1 MKETGEKMENRL
13 ITKEEFKKRSF
24 MEKMDTKFLELY
36 EISPDKQPKEGK
48 KPGFGYKLKTFCLN
62 FTVYE
67 LIWMLVI
74 IALTL
79 VLSILLPEE
88 DVVSETT
95 GKVLASGVLITVLYF
110 FDSVIGCFCELLFSK
125 QNKWAF
131 LIYDLVEVLEIACM
145 LLLRT
150 RFASMAVSI
159 FFWIPAHTAG
169 FFEWRK
175 YKDERT
181 YETTEVRRLKKWQT
195 IVIMVGVV
203 VLSAGLGYLMAQIDV
218 DTSFYASST
227 IEKISAYVDASLAIM
242 SILDG
247 ILVFFRSRESWWTW
261 YIYVFVETFFNI
273 LNGQWVLLAYKF
285 GYLSNG
291 LYGNYKWTKYI
302 KKNEE

>member
-1 MKETGEKMENRL
+1 MNSSFKNKSLFEKL
-13 ITKEEFKKRSF
+13 
-24 MEKMDTKFLELY
+24 DTKFIELY
-36 EISPDKQPKEGK
+36 PLDKDIQSGEGK
-48 KPGFGYKLKTFCLN
+48 KTGFMFKLKTFFLN

-88 DVVSETT
+88 DVVSEKT

-110 FDSVIGCFCELLFSK
+110 FDSVIGCFCELMFSK

-131 LIYDLVEVLEIACM
+131 LLYNVVEVLEIACM

-150 RFASMAVSI
+150 RFASMAVCI

-169 FFEWRK
+169 FFEWRRH
-175 YKDERT
+175 KDNRQ
-181 YETTEVRRLKKWQT
+181 YETTKVRRLKKWQT
-195 IVIMVGVV
+195 ILIMVGVV
-203 VLSAGLGYLMAQIDV
+203 VISAGIGYFMAKINV
-218 DTSFYASST
+218 DTSFYANDT
-227 IEKISAYVDASLAIM
+227 IEKISAYVDASLAVM

-247 ILVFFRSRESWWTW
+247 ILMFFRSRESWWTW
-261 YIYVFVETFFNI
+261 YIYVIVETFFNI

-285 GYLSNG
+285 GYFTNG
-291 LYGNYKWTKYI
+291 LYGNYKWTRYI
-302 KKNEE
+302 KKEEKEPQ

>member
-1 MKETGEKMENRL
+1 MNSSFKNKSLFEKL
-13 ITKEEFKKRSF
+13 
-24 MEKMDTKFLELY
+24 DTKFIELY
-36 EISPDKQPKEGK
+36 PLDKDIQSDEDK
-48 KPGFGYKLKTFCLN
+48 KPGFMFKLKTFFLN

-88 DVVSETT
+88 DVVSEKT

-110 FDSVIGCFCELLFSK
+110 FDSVIGCFCELMFSK

-131 LIYDLVEVLEIACM
+131 LLYNVVEVLEIVCM

-150 RFASMAVSI
+150 RFASMAVCI

-169 FFEWRK
+169 FFEWRRH
-175 YKDERT
+175 KDNKQ
-181 YETTEVRRLKKWQT
+181 YETTKVRRLKRWQT
-195 IVIMVGVV
+195 ILIMVGVV
-203 VLSAGLGYLMAQIDV
+203 VISAVIGYFMAKINV
-218 DTSFYASST
+218 DTSFYANDT
-227 IEKISAYVDASLAIM
+227 IEKISAYVDASLAVM

-247 ILVFFRSRESWWTW
+247 ILMFFRSRESWWTW
-261 YIYVFVETFFNI
+261 YIYVIVETFFNI

-285 GYLSNG
+285 GYFTNG
-291 LYGNYKWTKYI
+291 LYGNYKWTRYI
-302 KKNEE
+302 KKEEKEPQ

>member
-1 MKETGEKMENRL
+1 MNSSFKNKSLFEKL
-13 ITKEEFKKRSF
+13 
-24 MEKMDTKFLELY
+24 DTKFIELY
-36 EISPDKQPKEGK
+36 PLDKDIQSGEGK
-48 KPGFGYKLKTFCLN
+48 KPGFMFKLKTFFLN

-88 DVVSETT
+88 DVVSEKT

-110 FDSVIGCFCELLFSK
+110 FDSVIGCFCELMFSK

-131 LIYDLVEVLEIACM
+131 LLYNVVEVLEIACM

-150 RFASMAVSI
+150 RFASMAVCI

-169 FFEWRK
+169 FFEWRRH
-175 YKDERT
+175 KDNKQ
-181 YETTEVRRLKKWQT
+181 YETTKVRRLKKWQT
-195 IVIMVGVV
+195 ILIMVGVV
-203 VLSAGLGYLMAQIDV
+203 VISAGIGYFMAKINV
-218 DTSFYASST
+218 DTSFYANDT
-227 IEKISAYVDASLAIM
+227 IEKISAYVDASLAVM

-247 ILVFFRSRESWWTW
+247 ILMFFRSRESWWTW
-261 YIYVFVETFFNI
+261 YIYVIVETFFNI

-285 GYLSNG
+285 GYFTNG
-291 LYGNYKWTKYI
+291 LYGNYKWTRYI
-302 KKNEE
+302 KKEEKESQ

>member
-1 MKETGEKMENRL
+1 MNSSFKNKSLFEKL
-13 ITKEEFKKRSF
+13 
-24 MEKMDTKFLELY
+24 DTKFIELY
-36 EISPDKQPKEGK
+36 PLDKDIQSGEGK
-48 KPGFGYKLKTFCLN
+48 KPGFMFKLKTFFLN

-88 DVVSETT
+88 DVVSEKT

-110 FDSVIGCFCELLFSK
+110 FDSVIGCFCELMFSK

-131 LIYDLVEVLEIACM
+131 LLYNVVEVLEIACM

-150 RFASMAVSI
+150 RFASMAVCI

-169 FFEWRK
+169 FFEWRRH
-175 YKDERT
+175 KDNKQ
-181 YETTEVRRLKKWQT
+181 YETTKVRRLKKWQT
-195 IVIMVGVV
+195 ILIMVGVV
-203 VLSAGLGYLMAQIDV
+203 VISAGIGYFMAKINV
-218 DTSFYASST
+218 DTSFYANDT
-227 IEKISAYVDASLAIM
+227 IEKISAYVDASLAVM

-247 ILVFFRSRESWWTW
+247 ILMFFRSRESWWTW
-261 YIYVFVETFFNI
+261 YIYVVVETFFNI

-285 GYLSNG
+285 GYFTNG
-291 LYGNYKWTKYI
+291 LYGNYKWTRYI
-302 KKNEE
+302 KKEEKESQ

>member
-1 MKETGEKMENRL
+1 MNSSFKNKSLFEKL
-13 ITKEEFKKRSF
+13 
-24 MEKMDTKFLELY
+24 DTKFIELY
-36 EISPDKQPKEGK
+36 PLDKDIQSGEGK
-48 KPGFGYKLKTFCLN
+48 KPGFMFKLKTFFLN

-88 DVVSETT
+88 DVASEKT

-110 FDSVIGCFCELLFSK
+110 FDSVIGCFCELMFSK

-131 LIYDLVEVLEIACM
+131 LLYNVVEVLEIACM

-150 RFASMAVSI
+150 RFASMAVCI

-169 FFEWRK
+169 FFEWRRH
-175 YKDERT
+175 KDNKQ
-181 YETTEVRRLKKWQT
+181 YETTKVRRLKKWQT
-195 IVIMVGVV
+195 ILIMVGVV
-203 VLSAGLGYLMAQIDV
+203 VISAGIGYFMAKINV
-218 DTSFYASST
+218 DTSFYANDT
-227 IEKISAYVDASLAIM
+227 IEKISAYVDASLAVM

-247 ILVFFRSRESWWTW
+247 ILMFFRSRESWWTW
-261 YIYVFVETFFNI
+261 YIYVVVETFFNI

-285 GYLSNG
+285 GYFTNG
-291 LYGNYKWTKYI
+291 LYGNYKWTRYI
-302 KKNEE
+302 KKEEKESQ

>member
-1 MKETGEKMENRL
+1 MDSSFKNKSLFEKL
-13 ITKEEFKKRSF
+13 
-24 MEKMDTKFLELY
+24 DTKFIELY
-36 EISPDKQPKEGK
+36 PLDKDIQSGEGK
-48 KPGFGYKLKTFCLN
+48 KPGFMFKLKTFFLN

-88 DVVSETT
+88 DVVSEKT

-110 FDSVIGCFCELLFSK
+110 FDSVIGCFCELMFSK

-131 LIYDLVEVLEIACM
+131 LLYNVVEVLEIACM

-150 RFASMAVSI
+150 RFASMAVCI

-169 FFEWRK
+169 FFEWRRH
-175 YKDERT
+175 KDNKQ
-181 YETTEVRRLKKWQT
+181 YETTKVRRLKRWQT
-195 IVIMVGVV
+195 ILIMVGVV
-203 VLSAGLGYLMAQIDV
+203 VISAVIGYFMAEINV
-218 DTSFYASST
+218 DTSFYANDT
-227 IEKISAYVDASLAIM
+227 IEKISAYVDASLAVM

-247 ILVFFRSRESWWTW
+247 ILMFFRSRESWWTW
-261 YIYVFVETFFNI
+261 YIYVIVETFFNI

-285 GYLSNG
+285 GYFTNG
-291 LYGNYKWTKYI
+291 LYGNYKWTRYI
-302 KKNEE
+302 KKEEKESQ

>member
-1 MKETGEKMENRL
+1 MDSSFKNKSLFEKL
-13 ITKEEFKKRSF
+13 
-24 MEKMDTKFLELY
+24 DTKFIELY
-36 EISPDKQPKEGK
+36 PLDKDIQSGEGK
-48 KPGFGYKLKTFCLN
+48 KPGFMFKLKTFFLN

-88 DVVSETT
+88 DVVSEKT

-110 FDSVIGCFCELLFSK
+110 FDSVIGCFCELMFSK

-131 LIYDLVEVLEIACM
+131 LLYNVVEVLEIACM

-150 RFASMAVSI
+150 RFASMAVCI

-169 FFEWRK
+169 FFEWRRH
-175 YKDERT
+175 KDNKQ
-181 YETTEVRRLKKWQT
+181 YETTKVRRLKKWQT
-195 IVIMVGVV
+195 ILIMVGVV
-203 VLSAGLGYLMAQIDV
+203 VISAGIGYFMAKINV
-218 DTSFYASST
+218 DTSFYANDT
-227 IEKISAYVDASLAIM
+227 IEKISAYVDASLAVM

-247 ILVFFRSRESWWTW
+247 ILMFFRSRESWWTW
-261 YIYVFVETFFNI
+261 YIYVIVETFFNI

-285 GYLSNG
+285 GYFTNG
-291 LYGNYKWTKYI
+291 LYGNYKWTRYI
-302 KKNEE
+302 KKEEKESQ

>member
-1 MKETGEKMENRL
+1 MDSSFKNKSLFEKL
-13 ITKEEFKKRSF
+13 
-24 MEKMDTKFLELY
+24 DTKFIELY
-36 EISPDKQPKEGK
+36 PLDKDIQSGEGK
-48 KPGFGYKLKTFCLN
+48 KPGFMFKLKTFFLN

-88 DVVSETT
+88 DVVSEKT

-110 FDSVIGCFCELLFSK
+110 FDSVIGCFCELMFSK

-131 LIYDLVEVLEIACM
+131 LLYNVVEVLEIACM

-150 RFASMAVSI
+150 RFASMAVCI

-169 FFEWRK
+169 FFEWRRH
-175 YKDERT
+175 KDNKQ
-181 YETTEVRRLKKWQT
+181 YETTKVRRLKKWQT
-195 IVIMVGVV
+195 ILIMVGVV
-203 VLSAGLGYLMAQIDV
+203 VISAGIGYFMAKINV
-218 DTSFYASST
+218 DTSFYANDT
-227 IEKISAYVDASLAIM
+227 IEKISAYVDASLAVM

-247 ILVFFRSRESWWTW
+247 ILMFFRSRESWWTW
-261 YIYVFVETFFNI
+261 YIYVVVETFFNI

-285 GYLSNG
+285 GYFTNG
-291 LYGNYKWTKYI
+291 LYGNYKWTRYI
-302 KKNEE
+302 KKEEKESQ

>member
-1 MKETGEKMENRL
+1 MDSSFKNKSLFEKL
-13 ITKEEFKKRSF
+13 
-24 MEKMDTKFLELY
+24 DTKFIELY
-36 EISPDKQPKEGK
+36 PLDKDIQSGEGK
-48 KPGFGYKLKTFCLN
+48 KPGFMFKLKTFFLN

-88 DVVSETT
+88 DVVSEKT

-110 FDSVIGCFCELLFSK
+110 FDSVIGCFCELMFSK

-131 LIYDLVEVLEIACM
+131 LLYNVVEVLEIACM

-150 RFASMAVSI
+150 RFASMAVCI

-169 FFEWRK
+169 FFEWRRH
-175 YKDERT
+175 KDNRQ
-181 YETTEVRRLKKWQT
+181 YETTKVRRLKKWQT
-195 IVIMVGVV
+195 ILIMVGVV
-203 VLSAGLGYLMAQIDV
+203 VISAGIGYFMAKINV
-218 DTSFYASST
+218 DTSFYANDT
-227 IEKISAYVDASLAIM
+227 IEKISAYVDASLAVM

-247 ILVFFRSRESWWTW
+247 ILMFFRSRESWWTW
-261 YIYVFVETFFNI
+261 YIYVVVETFFNI

-285 GYLSNG
+285 GYFTNG
-291 LYGNYKWTKYI
+291 LYGNYKWTRYI
-302 KKNEE
+302 KKEEKESQ

>member
-1 MKETGEKMENRL
+1 MENRL